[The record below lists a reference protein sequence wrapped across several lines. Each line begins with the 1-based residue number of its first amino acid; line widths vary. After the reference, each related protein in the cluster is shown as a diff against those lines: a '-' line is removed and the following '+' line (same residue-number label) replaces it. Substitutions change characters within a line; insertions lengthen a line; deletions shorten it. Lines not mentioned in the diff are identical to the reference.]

1 MLVTRNFNSHLE
13 DKLKAHILMEGIM
26 KIAYTGWT
34 WLVNHKDNY
43 VWEFEQFLKEVSDL
57 GYEEVENFAFIMD
70 YFDDDAT
77 KVKALLDKYELKM
90 ANLYQHFSDDEEE
103 DLKKTKKYIE
113 FMQGIGAKYL
123 NLQAVMWH
131 DEPLKRSLDQDR
143 ILRYA
148 KLSNQV
154 GELCKEAGIVP
165 CFHPHAQTAVYTQ
178 EEIQMF
184 LDNTDP
190 NLVSLCLDTAH
201 TAIAGMDVV
210 EAFER
215 WVDRIDYVHLKDV
228 DPDLEKYENPM
239 QSFCELGI
247 GTVDFRGVHK
257 VLKNAGYTGVLCVE
271 LDHRPVCNYKSAMI
285 SRQYLHNALG
295 F

>member
-1 MLVTRNFNSHLE
+1 
-13 DKLKAHILMEGIM
+13 M

-34 WLVNHKDNY
+34 WLVNHQDNH

-57 GYEEVENFAFIMD
+57 GYEQVENFAFIMD
-70 YFDDDAT
+70 YFEGDAGR
-77 KVKALLDKYELKM
+77 VKAMLDKYQLTM
-90 ANLYQHFSDDEEE
+90 ANLYQHFSEDEEK
-103 DLKKTKKYIE
+103 DLQNTEKFIG
-113 FMQGIGAKYL
+113 FMKGIGAKYL
-123 NLQAVMWH
+123 NLQAVMWN
-131 DEPLKRSLDQDR
+131 DAPLKRPMDKER

-148 KLSNQV
+148 ALSNKV
-154 GELCKEAGIVP
+154 GQLCKQAGIVA

-178 EEIQMF
+178 EEIQLF

-190 NLVSLCLDTAH
+190 KLVSLCLDTAH

-210 EAFER
+210 KAFRR
-215 WVDRIDYVHLKDV
+215 WINRIAYVHLKDV
-228 DPDLEKYENPM
+228 DPVLEKFSNPM
-239 QSFCELGI
+239 QAFCELGI

-257 VLKNAGYTGVLCVE
+257 VLKENGYDGVLCVE

-295 F
+295 L